1 MAGLNIPAH
10 LMPLFKKA
18 QANHAYLMDLEKHG
32 PKIEMQG
39 SAKTDPTP
47 KPEKKAKVVDF
58 TQEELVDLGRT
69 YVEEWLPSKKQMTR
83 IGNLKKPTEAQIQ
96 EEDEWA
102 LVFHNADKV
111 IGPLTEGQRVRAA
124 AAYRKGLKG

>member
-18 QANHAYLMDLEKHG
+18 QANHAFLMDLEKNG

-39 SAKTDPTP
+39 STKTDPTP

-58 TQEELVDLGRT
+58 TQEELIALGEV
-69 YVEEWLPSKKQMTR
+69 YVNEWLPSKAHCTRLGKRKVMTEML
-83 IGNLKKPTEAQIQ
+83 LKEA
-96 EEDEWA
+96 DEWA
-102 LVFHNADKV
+102 LAFSNADKV

-124 AAYRKGLKG
+124 AAYRKVLNG